1 MKRQII
7 YPGQIPLETDLLSTN
22 KNMMI
27 GLAKLTAAIIGT
39 ATMASG
45 LACAPNSPAALN
57 VVIAP
62 GEIYSLQNIDGTAYS
77 SIAADTAHSIMKQGI
92 LLDSVTLACAAPGTA
107 GQSINYLIQAA
118 FSEVDSGAVVL
129 PYYNASNPST
139 AYSGPG
145 GAGTTN
151 NTVRDGTVAL
161 TAKAGIAAATGSQ
174 VTPAADAGYVGLWVV
189 TVANGQTTIT
199 AGNIAQAAGAPFS
212 GSAALLNV
220 QNAFTVSPTAPTP
233 AQFDN
238 TTRVATMAAVRNEL
252 LGLGGAP
259 YVSLF
264 GSLLAPSG
272 TQRLPG
278 GYLRQWG
285 LIGSVPQGGSVNV
298 SFPVAF
304 PNAAYMVI
312 PAVAG
317 QGVASNVSFS
327 PGAGIPTLTGVTIFN
342 NGSNGAMQVAYE
354 AFGK

>member
-1 MKRQII
+1 M
-7 YPGQIPLETDLLSTN
+7 ETDLLSTN

-27 GLAKLTAAIIGT
+27 ALAKLTATIIGT

-92 LLDSVTLACAAPGTA
+92 LLDPVTLACAAPGTA

-151 NTVRDGTVAL
+151 NTVRDGTVVL

-189 TVANGQTTIT
+189 TVANGQTAIT
-199 AGNIAQAAGAPFS
+199 AGNISQAAGAPFS
-212 GSAALLNV
+212 GTAAMLNV
-220 QNAFTVSPTAPTP
+220 MNAFTVSPTVPTP
-233 AQFDN
+233 PAADN
-238 TTRVATMAAVRNEL
+238 STKVATTGWLYNAIATVASAMGFSASLTGNGYIKLPSWLGSFIMQWGYGSTSDSSGASTVAFTIAFPSAVLHIFPFYE
-252 LGLGGAP
+252 
-259 YVSLF
+259 S
-264 GSLLAPSG
+264 SG
-272 TQRLPG
+272 TAP
-278 GYLRQWG
+278 
-285 LIGSVPQGGSVNV
+285 
-298 SFPVAF
+298 
-304 PNAAYMVI
+304 
-312 PAVAG
+312 
-317 QGVASNVSFS
+317 ASNPSVVNAGVVTLV
-327 PGAGIPTLTGVTIFN
+327 GAKLFTWNGITIS
-342 NGSNGAMQVAYE
+342 GGITPSYIAI
-354 AFGK
+354 GK